1 MVYSYG
7 PFTLV
12 GVTFLGLAAYSSA
25 RTPLKELVPWLPTA
39 LCLFILLT
47 VYFFPKL
54 RQSLRGGNGIQIAME
69 EGRPFGYHGTPVEP
83 GSIQSEEDIRS
94 RYHSLEV
101 NRWLEYDT
109 AYAGGMGRP
118 ASRHSAGLSTRES
131 DIDLEDRQS
140 VARIVAQRMISPSRP
155 GYNMNNV
162 PQTAS
167 ENGFPSQRFAQAGS
181 SNQPR
186 DYRPRSL
193 SPESIVV
200 EVPSSTAAE
209 SERPLLGQA

>member
-1 MVYSYG
+1 MLTPNRYG

-12 GVTFLGLAAYSSA
+12 AATFLGLAAYSSA

-54 RQSLRGGNGIQIAME
+54 RNSLRGDHGTHIDLE
-69 EGRPFGYHGTPVEP
+69 DGRPFGYHGTPVEP
-83 GSIQSEEDIRS
+83 GSIQSDQDFHNR
-94 RYHSLEV
+94 HQSLGV
-101 NRWLEYDT
+101 NRWLDYDISFT
-109 AYAGGMGRP
+109 GGIGRQESP
-118 ASRHSAGLSTRES
+118 HSRGPSARES

-155 GYNMNNV
+155 GYNTGNL

-167 ENGFPSQRFAQAGS
+167 ENGVPSQGFPTAGS
-181 SNQPR
+181 CQSR
-186 DYRPRSL
+186 DYRQCSL

-200 EVPSSTAAE
+200 EGPSSTSAA
-209 SERPLLGQA
+209 SERPLLG